1 MNDLDRRSFLATTAA
16 GALAAAHPA
25 LAQPAESARLRV
37 QLDAMFEA
45 LVDDSPRMA
54 TSLGLDKG
62 KRAALKSRLDDNSFA
77 AKDRRIARSKRWIA
91 DLKAIDR
98 AKLTT
103 SAKVDYDVVL
113 YQQEQAVDAAAK
125 WKFGDTGGN
134 FRPYVLSQQSGAYQ
148 SVPDFLDSQH
158 KVADAAD
165 AEAYLSR
172 LHDFVRAMDEDLTR
186 QKHDVAL
193 GAIPPRFIC
202 DLAIGQMK
210 ALRDQPAERTVMVT
224 SLVKK
229 AQGANVPGDWGPR
242 ATRIVSGE
250 IFPALDRQIA
260 AMQALKAKAKPNAAA
275 WSLPDGEAY
284 YADCVKAST
293 TTNYSPAE
301 VHKLGLD
308 QVADLSSRLDLILKK
323 QGLTQGSV
331 SARLMALNNRP
342 DQVFPNTDAGREEI
356 LRLLNGHIGEVY
368 KLLPKAFATLPK
380 AKVEVRRV
388 PVFIQDG
395 AANGYY
401 NSAAP
406 RRLAAGGLLHQPQ
419 GDLGLAALQSLDAR
433 PPRDDP
439 RPPPADRAR
448 PGIHRDPDPAAHRL
462 RLLGLRRGLGALRR
476 TAGPGDGRQRLRP
489 VGRGR
494 LPAVP
499 AVPRRAPG
507 HRHRHPL
514 ETLGPRAGDPVH
526 GRHDRQHENPRPAR
540 GGALL
545 RRPRPG
551 QQLQGRPHGLGE
563 GPRRGQGEARRQVR
577 PQDLPRR
584 RPALRRHAADRAG
597 TPRRRVGGDA
607 SLVRPPTL
615 VHGLATRYRWARQE
629 GESQS

>member
-193 GAIPPRFIC
+193 GAIPPQFIC

-242 ATRIVSGE
+242 ASRIVSGE

-260 AMQALKAKAKPNAAA
+260 AMQALKARAKPNAAA

-401 NSAAP
+401 NSAALDGSRPGAFYINLKETSDWP
-406 RRLAAGGLLHQPQ
+406 RYNLWTLAHHETIPGHHLQIALAQESTEIPILRRTGFGFSAFVEGWALYAEQLAQEMGANDFDPLGEAGY
-419 GDLGLAALQSLDAR
+419 LQSLLFRAAR
-433 PPRDDP
+433 LVTDT
-439 RPPPADRAR
+439 
-448 PGIHRDPDPAAHRL
+448 GIHWKRWDREQATQYMVDTIGNTKTRAQREVE
-462 RLLGLRRGLGALRR
+462 RYF
-476 TAGPGDGRQRLRP
+476 AGPGQANSYKVGHTVWVKVRDAAKAKLGAKFDLKTYHDAVLRSGAMP
-489 VGRGR
+489 LTV
-494 LPAVP
+494 LE
-499 AVPRRAPG
+499 
-507 HRHRHPL
+507 RHVA
-514 ETLGPRAGDPVH
+514 EWAAT
-526 GRHDRQHENPRPAR
+526 
-540 GGALL
+540 
-545 RRPRPG
+545 
-551 QQLQGRPHGLGE
+551 
-563 GPRRGQGEARRQVR
+563 QV
-577 PQDLPRR
+577 
-584 RPALRRHAADRAG
+584 
-597 TPRRRVGGDA
+597 
-607 SLVRPPTL
+607 
-615 VHGLATRYRWARQE
+615 
-629 GESQS
+629 

>member
-193 GAIPPRFIC
+193 GAIPPQFIC

-242 ATRIVSGE
+242 ASRIVSGE

-260 AMQALKAKAKPNAAA
+260 AMQALKARAKPNAAA

-308 QVADLSSRLDLILKK
+308 QVADLSSRLDAILKK

-356 LRLLNGHIGEVY
+356 LRLLNGHIGDVY

-401 NSAAP
+401 NSAALDGSRPGAFYINLKETSDWP
-406 RRLAAGGLLHQPQ
+406 RYNLWTLAHHETIPGHHLQIALAQESTEIPILRRTGFGFSAFVEGWALYAEQLAQEMGANDFDPLGEAGY
-419 GDLGLAALQSLDAR
+419 LQSLLFRAAR
-433 PPRDDP
+433 LVTDT
-439 RPPPADRAR
+439 
-448 PGIHRDPDPAAHRL
+448 GIHWKRWDREQATQYMVDTIGNTKTRAQREVE
-462 RLLGLRRGLGALRR
+462 RYF
-476 TAGPGDGRQRLRP
+476 AGPGQANSYKVGHTVWVKVRDAAKAKLGAKFDLKTYHDAVLRSGAMP
-489 VGRGR
+489 LTV
-494 LPAVP
+494 LE
-499 AVPRRAPG
+499 
-507 HRHRHPL
+507 RHVA
-514 ETLGPRAGDPVH
+514 EWAAT
-526 GRHDRQHENPRPAR
+526 
-540 GGALL
+540 
-545 RRPRPG
+545 
-551 QQLQGRPHGLGE
+551 
-563 GPRRGQGEARRQVR
+563 QV
-577 PQDLPRR
+577 
-584 RPALRRHAADRAG
+584 
-597 TPRRRVGGDA
+597 
-607 SLVRPPTL
+607 
-615 VHGLATRYRWARQE
+615 
-629 GESQS
+629 